1 MGKIIDG
8 SWSVVFRLLS
18 SACLRSRP
26 HPVSAWQVTDGFG
39 LG

>member
-8 SWSVVFRLLS
+8 SWSVVLRLLS
-18 SACLRSRP
+18 SARLRSKP
-26 HPVSAWQVTDGFG
+26 HPVSVWQVTGVCA

>member
-8 SWSVVFRLLS
+8 SWSIVLMLLS

-26 HPVSAWQVTDGFG
+26 HPAYGWKVSKDLVAI
-39 LG
+39 

>member
-1 MGKIIDG
+1 MGKIIDR

-18 SACLRSRP
+18 SACLRSKP
-26 HPVSAWQVTDGFG
+26 HPVSVWQVLDGVG